1 LNPSRDAKRDDP
13 ASDKAVSICVV
24 LPMYNEE
31 EYIER
36 TLEAAQDVLQGMGAD
51 YEIVIVDDASN
62 DRTGTLAD
70 ELARHDAR
78 IRVLHHARNR
88 SLGGALRTGFAAARK
103 ELVLYTDADM
113 PFDLQ
118 VLPRAVGLLEHRG
131 ADLLIGYRLNRGAAG
146 RRRALYT
153 WGYNRLIRALFGLQ
167 VRDVNFAFKL
177 VRRRLLEGMTLKSEG
192 SFIDAELLLR
202 AHQAGARLI
211 EIGVD
216 YFPRTHG
223 SSTLS
228 SPRVILKI
236 LREMLALRSEL
247 R

>member
-1 LNPSRDAKRDDP
+1 MQDLTPGRSRA
-13 ASDKAVSICVV
+13 ASISVV
-24 LPMYNEE
+24 LPMFNEE

-36 TLEAAQDVLQGMGAD
+36 TVGAVRDVLHGMGAD
-51 YEIVIVDDASN
+51 HEIVIVDDASS

-70 ELARHDAR
+70 ELARRDAR

-88 SLGGALRTGFAAARK
+88 SLGGALKTGFAAARK

-153 WGYNRLIRALFGLQ
+153 WGYNRLIRLLFGLQ

-177 VRRRLLEGMTLKSEG
+177 IRRRLLEGMALKSEG

-202 AHQAGARLI
+202 ARKAGARLV

-216 YFPRTHG
+216 YFPRTRG
-223 SSTLS
+223 SSTLA
-228 SPRVILKI
+228 SPRVILGI
-236 LREMLALRSEL
+236 LRELLALRAEL

>member
-1 LNPSRDAKRDDP
+1 
-13 ASDKAVSICVV
+13 
-24 LPMYNEE
+24 MYNEE

-36 TLEAAQDVLQGMGAD
+36 TVQAAQDVLQRMGAD

-62 DRTGTLAD
+62 DGTAGLAD
-70 ELARHDAR
+70 ELARHHAR

-88 SLGGALRTGFAAARK
+88 SLGGALRTGFAAARS

-118 VLPRAVGLLEHRG
+118 VLPRAVGLLEHRS
-131 ADLLIGYRLNRGAAG
+131 ADLLVGYRLNRGAAG
-146 RRRALYT
+146 PRRALYT

-177 VRRRLLEGMTLKSEG
+177 VRRRLLEGMILKSEG

-202 AHQAGARLI
+202 ARRAGARLI

-236 LREMLALRSEL
+236 LQEMLALRSEL